1 MKQYKRWIALA
12 LSLFGVLGCL
22 AGCGAG
28 DSTITQA
35 TPGTDAGQT
44 ESAPNG
50 GETTAA
56 AMGRYVEQTVQLPE
70 CSYPID
76 MVMLSTGQL
85 RVAVKDN
92 NYEALICTAGETP
105 GQWQSVENLPEG
117 ITASGSVESL
127 ALSADGS
134 IFCSTVQEMEDGTY
148 QYHFWIADPAGTC
161 REIPITY
168 PDLDNTAGLLVSSC
182 DFTASGR
189 LFVDLNIRDV
199 REINLE
205 TGELS
210 ENLNDAGVSTM
221 ALECAG
227 ENLYL
232 LGWGGAYVWNE
243 DNGLQPL
250 SGVLEEQVA
259 ASLKATEGYSPKVTF
274 WENSQGYLMFT
285 THEGLYSYVPD
296 GSVTEELVSGTGTSL
311 ADPVFFPTAMTG
323 GTDDSFY
330 VLGRQNGQPALYHY
344 VYDPNVP
351 TEPSTH
357 LTVYS
362 LYPQETLMQL
372 ISQYQKAHPETA
384 VTLEV
389 GLTGED
395 GVTESDAIRTLNTQI
410 LAGDGPDLICLDGFN
425 LNTYQEKGLL
435 ADLTQI
441 LDQGEKTLEQVTK
454 CYADEGK
461 VYMVPTAFAIPV
473 VYGPGEIVS
482 QIQDLDSLVTAAGMA
497 KDANPESNTV
507 FSGFIPTYLA
517 DKFYDCCSASWF
529 REDGTLDGQKLEQF
543 YAAMQELYAM
553 DSEFRQNLQQMMES
567 EGRSL
572 EDVEYTPGE
581 YTGLGGVITIF
592 STNSCLD
599 AGTLESMDN
608 WSYAL
613 AGDESFEAYQ
623 VLPLNAQAS
632 NVFLPRRVMGI
643 LTSSTQQEAAA
654 QFLSFLLSE
663 EAQSS
668 AQGFGFPVN
677 QAAFDRQITQDR
689 TLDTSLAMSDE
700 EGNMLTFYLRYPDAE
715 LRQQFK
721 TWVDQ
726 LTTPA
731 STDRIIRSMVVEQ
744 AAACLNGELTP
755 QQASDAALQALN
767 LYLTE

>member
-12 LSLFGVLGCL
+12 LSLFGVLSCL

-56 AMGRYVEQTVQLPE
+56 AMGRYVEQTVELPE

-76 MVMLSTGQL
+76 MVMLSAGQL
-85 RVAVKDN
+85 RVAVKDSN
-92 NYEALICTAGETP
+92 GSVLICTAGDTP
-105 GQWQSVENLPEG
+105 GQWQSVENLPED
-117 ITASGSVESL
+117 ITASGRVESL
-127 ALSADGS
+127 ALSPDGS

-148 QYHFWIADPAGTC
+148 QYHFWIADPAGAC

-189 LFVDLNIRDV
+189 LFVDLSVRDV

-221 ALECAG
+221 ALECTG

-232 LGWGGAYVWNE
+232 LGWSGAYVWNE

-250 SGVLEEQVA
+250 SGVLEEQIA

-274 WENSQGYLMFT
+274 WENPQGYLLFT

-323 GTDDSFY
+323 GADDSFY

-362 LYPQETLMQL
+362 LYPQDTLMQL
-372 ISQYQKAHPETA
+372 ISQYQKAHPEAA

-395 GVTESDAIRTLNTQI
+395 GVTESDAIRTLNTRI

-425 LNTYQEKGLL
+425 LNTYEEKGLL

-482 QIQDLDSLVTAAGMA
+482 QVQDLDSLVTAAGLA
-497 KDANPESNTV
+497 KEAKPEANS
-507 FSGFIPTYLA
+507 
-517 DKFYDCCSASWF
+517 
-529 REDGTLDGQKLEQF
+529 
-543 YAAMQELYAM
+543 
-553 DSEFRQNLQQMMES
+553 
-567 EGRSL
+567 
-572 EDVEYTPGE
+572 VE
-581 YTGLGGVITIF
+581 
-592 STNSCLD
+592 CLD
-599 AGTLESMDN
+599 SGN
-608 WSYAL
+608 VCRY
-613 AGDESFEAYQ
+613 
-623 VLPLNAQAS
+623 VLRQL
-632 NVFLPRRVMGI
+632 LRRLVPGGWN
-643 LTSSTQQEAAA
+643 LGWRSSDAVLHRHAE
-654 QFLSFLLSE
+654 
-663 EAQSS
+663 
-668 AQGFGFPVN
+668 
-677 QAAFDRQITQDR
+677 
-689 TLDTSLAMSDE
+689 
-700 EGNMLTFYLRYPDAE
+700 YLR
-715 LRQQFK
+715 
-721 TWVDQ
+721 
-726 LTTPA
+726 
-731 STDRIIRSMVVEQ
+731 S
-744 AAACLNGELTP
+744 
-755 QQASDAALQALN
+755 
-767 LYLTE
+767 

>member
-12 LSLFGVLGCL
+12 LSILGVLGCL

-56 AMGRYVEQTVQLPE
+56 AMGRYVEQTVELPE

-76 MVMLSTGQL
+76 MVMLSAGQL
-85 RVAVKDN
+85 RVAVKDSN
-92 NYEALICTAGETP
+92 GSVLICTAGDTP
-105 GQWQSVENLPEG
+105 GQWQSVENLPED
-117 ITASGSVESL
+117 ITASGRVESL

-148 QYHFWIADPAGTC
+148 QYHFWIADPAGAC

-189 LFVDLNIRDV
+189 LFADLNIRDI
-199 REINLE
+199 REIDLE

-210 ENLNDAGVSTM
+210 ENLNDAGVTAM
-221 ALECAG
+221 DLECAG

-232 LGWGGAYVWNE
+232 LGWSEASVWN
-243 DNGLQPL
+243 DNSGLQPL
-250 SGVLEEQVA
+250 SGVLEEQVV

-274 WENSQGYLMFT
+274 WENPQGYLLFT

-311 ADPVFFPTAMTG
+311 ADPVFFPTALTG
-323 GTDDSFY
+323 GADDSFY

-362 LYPQETLMQL
+362 LYPQDTLMQL

-454 CYADEGK
+454 CYADDGK

-482 QIQDLDSLVTAAGMA
+482 QIQDLDSLVTAAGLA

-507 FSGFIPTYLA
+507 FSGSIPTYLA

-572 EDVEYTPGE
+572 ENVEYTPGE
-581 YTGLGGVITIF
+581 YTGLSGAITIF

-599 AGTLESMDN
+599 AGTLESMES

-613 AGDESFEAYQ
+613 AEVEGLEGYQ
-623 VLPLNAQAS
+623 VLPLHAQAA

-643 LTSSTQQEAAA
+643 LNSSTQQEAAA

-677 QAAFDRQITQDR
+677 QAAFDRQITENR
-689 TLDTSLAMSDE
+689 TSDSSATMSDE
-700 EGNMLTFYLRYPDAE
+700 EGNIVTFNFRYPDAE
-715 LRQQFK
+715 SRQKFK

-731 STDRIIRSMVVEQ
+731 STDRIIRSMVIEQ
-744 AAACLNGELTP
+744 AAACLNGEITP

>member
-12 LSLFGVLGCL
+12 LSLLGVLGCL

-35 TPGTDAGQT
+35 TPGTDAGNT
-44 ESAPNG
+44 GS
-50 GETTAA
+50 ETTAA

-70 CSYPID
+70 CSYPVD

-85 RVAVKDN
+85 RVAVKDSN
-92 NYEALICTAGETP
+92 GSVLICTAGETP
-105 GQWQSVENLPEG
+105 GQWQSVENLPED
-117 ITASGSVESL
+117 ITANGYVEAL
-127 ALSADGS
+127 ALSPDGS
-134 IFCSTVQEMEDGTY
+134 IFCSTVQEVEDGTY
-148 QYHFWIADPAGTC
+148 QYHFWIADPTGTC

-168 PDLDNTAGLLVSSC
+168 PELDPTAGFLMSSC

-189 LFVDLNIRDV
+189 LFADLNIRDI
-199 REINLE
+199 REIDLE
-205 TGELS
+205 TGEIS
-210 ENLNDAGVSTM
+210 ENLNDAGVSVM
-221 ALECAG
+221 DLECSE

-232 LGWGGAYVWNE
+232 LGWSGAYVWNE
-243 DNGLQPL
+243 ENGLQPL

-274 WENSQGYLMFT
+274 WENAQGYLLFT

-311 ADPVFFPTAMTG
+311 ADPAFFPTALTG
-323 GTDDSFY
+323 GADDSFY
-330 VLGRQNGQPALYHY
+330 VLGTQNGQPALYHY

-351 TEPSTH
+351 TEPNTH

-362 LYPQETLMQL
+362 LYPQDTLMQL

-395 GVTESDAIRTLNTQI
+395 GVTESDAIRTLNTRI

-435 ADLTQI
+435 VDLTQI

-454 CYADEGK
+454 CYADDGK

-482 QIQDLDSLVTAAGMA
+482 QIRDLDSLVTAAVQA
-497 KDANPESNTV
+497 KEAKPEADSVLNAW
-507 FSGFIPTYLA
+507 IPERFA
-517 DKFYDCCSASWF
+517 DMFYDSCSAAWL
-529 REDGTLDGQKLEQF
+529 REDGTLDGEALTQYYTAMLNI
-543 YAAMQELYAM
+543 YALDSEYQGKMQEL
-553 DSEFRQNLQQMMES
+553 LES
-567 EGRSL
+567 EGRSM
-572 EDVEYTPGE
+572 EDMAYTPGD
-581 YTGLGGVITIF
+581 YTGLGGAITIF

-599 AGTLESMDN
+599 AGTLESMDS

-613 AGDESFEAYQ
+613 AGEENLDGYQ
-623 VLPLNAQAS
+623 VSLLNAQAS

-654 QFLSFLLSE
+654 QFLTFLLGE
-663 EAQSS
+663 EAQSI

-677 QAAFDRQITQDR
+677 QAAFDRQIAEDR
-689 TLDTSLAMSDE
+689 TLDTSATMSDE
-700 EGNMLTFYLRYPDAE
+700 EGNMVTFNFRYPDAE
-715 LRQQFK
+715 LRQEFK

-731 STDRIIRSMVVEQ
+731 STDRIIRSMVIEQ
-744 AAACLNGELTP
+744 AAACLSGELTP